1 MGKCLCLDRIG
12 EDRKWKDAVS
22 VLWCGER
29 GKEMVLTCIVA
40 ELAHRG
46 GGPRLELRWLDLRAP

>member
-1 MGKCLCLDRIG
+1 LDRIG

-22 VLWCGER
+22 VLWCGEW